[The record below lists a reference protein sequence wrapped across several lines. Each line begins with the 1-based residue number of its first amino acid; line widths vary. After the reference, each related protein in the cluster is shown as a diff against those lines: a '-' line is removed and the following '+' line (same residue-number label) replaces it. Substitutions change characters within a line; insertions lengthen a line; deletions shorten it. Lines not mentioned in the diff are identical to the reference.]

1 MHTAAEKPLTGSTTT
16 RSNFQSNTNVW
27 SALRCVG
34 RERATVKCCNLE
46 DVTGCAELSVWLF
59 VSGRANVCYVVH
71 RRLSSDMLR
80 PSALCSIPDSFTAK
94 KIEEFGAALSKGA
107 KGKERL
113 SRGGFPD
120 INYFH

>member
-1 MHTAAEKPLTGSTTT
+1 VRRVKRVVVCFGASKRLLCGASPTYLGHAAT
-16 RSNFQSNTNVW
+16 
-27 SALRCVG
+27 
-34 RERATVKCCNLE
+34 
-46 DVTGCAELSVWLF
+46 
-59 VSGRANVCYVVH
+59 
-71 RRLSSDMLR
+71 
-80 PSALCSIPDSFTAK
+80 SALCSIPDSFTAK